1 MYRLDLIFCLSLIW
15 KGRIEGVEKVS
26 CYHDDNYGDYYGC
39 NKHNFAV
46 GDEDE
51 DGDGEGEGEGADV
64 SDHSKHVQDHGHCY

>member
-1 MYRLDLIFCLSLIW
+1 M
-15 KGRIEGVEKVS
+15 EKVS

-51 DGDGEGEGEGADV
+51 DGDGEGEGADV
-64 SDHSKHVQDHGHCY
+64 SDHSKHVQDHDHCY